1 MNEVI
6 QANQKIF
13 IANHYI
19 QRFIQ
24 YTDRKKTTTVT
35 YIRYLKKFVM
45 WLVKKNI
52 DQPERADIIAY
63 KEELKNSD
71 LKVSTQAQYL
81 RAVKHFFRFLASE
94 NLYPNIADNIHTP
107 KTSRFGKKDCF
118 EKEDIKI
125 LIDKID
131 ETTTQG
137 KRLKAIILL
146 EVICGLRCIEVSRI
160 NVDDLRRSGGKLF
173 LYIQGKGRDEKDA
186 AVLIIDEVEKAINEY
201 LQARE
206 GYNPRGA
213 LFTSE
218 SNRAKGKRLQ
228 ANSISKLLKAHFK
241 KCGYNSSRITA
252 HSLRHTS
259 GTIAYKAT
267 KNIYVVQQHQRHESI
282 ENTEI
287 YMHIANR
294 EERETEKQ
302 VYNYIFSDK
311 DLKTKT
317 TIKKLQ
323 KQLEIMNELQ
333 LEKVDNFINL
343 IEL

>member
-1 MNEVI
+1 MDELI
-6 QANQKIF
+6 QKNQKIF

-35 YIRYLKKFVM
+35 YIRYLKKFVV
-45 WLVKKNI
+45 WLMKENI
-52 DQPERADIIAY
+52 DKPERSDIIAY

-125 LIDKID
+125 LIDKTDHTIK
-131 ETTTQG
+131 G

-160 NVDDLRRSGGKLF
+160 NIDDLRRSGGKLY

-186 AVLIIDEVEKAINEY
+186 AVLIINEVETAINEY
-201 LQARE
+201 LQAR
-206 GYNPRGA
+206 GIYNPKGA
-213 LFTSE
+213 LFISE
-218 SNRAKGKRLQ
+218 SNRDKGKRLK
-228 ANSISKLLKAHFK
+228 ANSISKLLKNHFK
-241 KCGYNSSRITA
+241 NCGYNSSRLTA